1 MANVVE
7 YRIKGIDDA
16 SGAFKSVG
24 SAIAGVGKTIVKA
37 GAVMATALTAGAGAA
52 FSLSSRVA
60 DAQDRVGKM
69 SDRLG
74 IAVDKLSQF
83 HHAAELGGIR
93 TQTFDMALQRM
104 SRRVAEA
111 GQGMGEAQGA
121 LRELGIDAEAL
132 SNLPL
137 DQQMNVV
144 ADALNGVDGQA
155 NKVRLAFKLFDS
167 EGVSMLQ
174 TMKNGSQSF
183 KDAATDLERLGGVMT
198 AQGTANAAKFKDE
211 WSRVRTAI
219 SGVSMGVANQLIPM
233 FTGLFQKLTDWI
245 VDIRPKVV
253 SFVSGAIRQFFV
265 FGAVVGQIF
274 EQVMNFGRNLFD
286 FKSFESTFN
295 SIIDG
300 AKNLLTNIFMLIHNA
315 GPPLLAA
322 FSGIFVAA
330 FKTVV
335 ELARNF
341 GIFFWQS
348 IFDIATGQD
357 VGMRFST
364 VIKKSL
370 EAGASELGVVN
381 LAFKDFADI
390 AIESG
395 SAASEAIKTTFGVN
409 MEAANAQ
416 ADAAVEK
423 LTKLGQLSEDVLN
436 NIETK
441 GSTFQSK
448 LTESLST
455 FVMTNEE
462 MTLNFVDNLSNVMHN
477 AVASIGS
484 GIADIIVDGKNAAEV
499 FKNIAKTVVK
509 QLISSY
515 ITMKIQRLL
524 FAKTEAGTSVALTG
538 VNALMSMAAAPF
550 PLNTF
555 APAFAASMQAI
566 AAGLAAP
573 VMGAV
578 HGGLENVPTESTFL
592 LQRGERVLS
601 PNQNRDLTD
610 FLQNQNTG
618 VGEVTVNVFT
628 TASTFNDISPADVQE
643 FVAGKVIPAMDRL
656 DRQGIRP
663 VAIERAIT

>member
-253 SFVSGAIRQFFV
+253 SFVTGAIRQFFV

-274 EQVMNFGRNLFD
+274 DKVRIL
-286 FKSFESTFN
+286 
-295 SIIDG
+295 
-300 AKNLLTNIFMLIHNA
+300 
-315 GPPLLAA
+315 
-322 FSGIFVAA
+322 VA
-330 FKTVV
+330 TC
-335 ELARNF
+335 
-341 GIFFWQS
+341 
-348 IFDIATGQD
+348 
-357 VGMRFST
+357 
-364 VIKKSL
+364 
-370 EAGASELGVVN
+370 
-381 LAFKDFADI
+381 
-390 AIESG
+390 
-395 SAASEAIKTTFGVN
+395 
-409 MEAANAQ
+409 
-416 ADAAVEK
+416 
-423 LTKLGQLSEDVLN
+423 
-436 NIETK
+436 
-441 GSTFQSK
+441 
-448 LTESLST
+448 
-455 FVMTNEE
+455 
-462 MTLNFVDNLSNVMHN
+462 
-477 AVASIGS
+477 
-484 GIADIIVDGKNAAEV
+484 
-499 FKNIAKTVVK
+499 
-509 QLISSY
+509 LISN
-515 ITMKIQRLL
+515 RLNPHL
-524 FAKTEAGTSVALTG
+524 
-538 VNALMSMAAAPF
+538 
-550 PLNTF
+550 
-555 APAFAASMQAI
+555 I
-566 AAGLAAP
+566 
-573 VMGAV
+573 
-578 HGGLENVPTESTFL
+578 L
-592 LQRGERVLS
+592 L
-601 PNQNRDLTD
+601 
-610 FLQNQNTG
+610 
-618 VGEVTVNVFT
+618 
-628 TASTFNDISPADVQE
+628 
-643 FVAGKVIPAMDRL
+643 
-656 DRQGIRP
+656 
-663 VAIERAIT
+663 